1 MSALPPISD
10 IRQCRWDVR
19 KVPQADKPST
29 RQLDESGAAAS
40 PNAALPSK
48 NAAHIEMLVLHDDPK
63 REYAYGPRETWPL
76 SSATPHSF
84 SASLAA

>member
-1 MSALPPISD
+1 MSALRSKAD
-10 IRQCRWDVR
+10 ILQHDCPVR
-19 KVPQADKPST
+19 YVPLADKPST
-29 RQLDESGAAAS
+29 RRLDESGAAAS
-40 PNAALPSK
+40 PYAALPSK